1 MFWSIFLLVV
11 RGACFFCRYVT
22 LREGGEGEG
31 REGSAAMMANAC
43 LLRSADFLQEVVR
56 DGSGRGV
63 SHHHDVTVNW
73 DRFFFHLLTEGR
85 WGRWV
90 VVVVVRTECS
100 TRVSGHARTRMHL
113 IGASAPVPS
122 AGLTSRKPLS
132 LFPTEAG
139 SKHPQCKPHPTPR
152 RGKILRGS
160 PTSPPAREESRGCN
174 IFHRLGVGCPT

>member
-1 MFWSIFLLVV
+1 MLVFSEV
-11 RGACFFCRYVT
+11 QTFSKKSCAMD
-22 LREGGEGEG
+22 REEA
-31 REGSAAMMANAC
+31 SAITTT
-43 LLRSADFLQEVVR
+43 SPST
-56 DGSGRGV
+56 GTG
-63 SHHHDVTVNW
+63 
-73 DRFFFHLLTEGR
+73 FFFTYLLKVVG
-85 WGRWV
+85 GGGV